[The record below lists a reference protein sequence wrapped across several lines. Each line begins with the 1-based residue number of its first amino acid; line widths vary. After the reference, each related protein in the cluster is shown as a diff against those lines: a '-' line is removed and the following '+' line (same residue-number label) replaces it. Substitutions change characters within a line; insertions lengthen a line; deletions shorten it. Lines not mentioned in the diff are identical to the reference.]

1 MPLVLAI
8 AIGGAAGSVARWA
21 IGSLSPADAT
31 FPWATLAINVGG
43 SLLLGVLLGA
53 AFMASAPAHLR
64 LALTVGF
71 CGGFTTFSTF
81 SAETVRLLEAG
92 AWGRAATY
100 AGVSVVLAIS
110 ATAAG
115 IALGRAISTVPR

>member
-21 IGSLSPADAT
+21 VGTLASPGAT
-31 FPWATLAINVGG
+31 FPWATLAVNVGG

-53 AFMASAPAHLR
+53 SLLATAPAELR

-81 SAETVRLLEAG
+81 SAETVRLLLDGAWVKAG
-92 AWGRAATY
+92 AYVAA
-100 AGVSVVLAIS
+100 SVLLSVA
-110 ATAAG
+110 AAAAG
-115 IALGRAISTVPR
+115 IALGRALSPR